1 MKKYLSYIKKFT
13 KSVDSYW
20 ILTFLLV
27 ILKSNLFLAMFRTP
41 NSSSI
46 DIFSMYFGVPVIST
60 HLSFAVI
67 FVSIALLFKGRAR
80 LYSATGL
87 NLLLSIML
95 VLNLW
100 YYRAYKGF
108 YSIRHI
114 IHPELFNPLNRSI
127 VNFHIIDILYFLDI
141 LLLIIYIYRHKDIY
155 KDVKRNVVCFLAFVI
170 VGCGVIYNDHQRV
183 DKLNK
188 GRPGQMVFVNS
199 WAPFQTMSN
208 LTPIGFWSYDTYRT
222 LKECSDYKLS
232 SGEEE
237 KINNWL
243 NWKMENIKDNNYFGM
258 FKGKNII
265 ALQIESLEN
274 FVINAKVN
282 DEEITPNMNKL
293 LKNSLYFNN
302 IHEQNGGGTSS
313 DADFMF
319 NTGMFPISSGSV
331 VFRYP
336 SRNLETLPK
345 LLQEKG
351 YKTYSAKAENA
362 GNWNWVEMHK
372 GTYKFQEVW
381 DISNFKADDLI
392 GTSISDASGFR
403 QIGEKVKD
411 IKEPFYI
418 NYATLSSHGPF
429 EIPENKKLLKLPETL
444 DKSILGAYFQSIRYV
459 DEQIGSFIDKLN
471 NQGILD
477 NTVVVIYG
485 DHGGVHKFYGDE
497 LKAVDFSGDWWKHN
511 DEKIPYI
518 VFNSKLSGN
527 KIDTIGGTADLFST
541 TAYLMGIEEEKFINK
556 TYGRNLL
563 KTNRNFTVMNNGRLI
578 GDINEKDKLYLENSR
593 DVSNLIITSDY
604 FNKNSH

>member
-1 MKKYLSYIKKFT
+1 MKKYWTYINNFIS
-13 KSVDSYW
+13 SVDSYC
-20 ILTFLLV
+20 IMTFLLV
-27 ILKSNLFLAMFRTP
+27 MFKSNLFLAMFKTP

-46 DIFSMYFGVPVIST
+46 DFIHMYFGTPAIST
-60 HLSFAVI
+60 QISFAVI

-80 LYSATGL
+80 LYAATTL

-95 VLNLW
+95 VMNLW

-108 YSIRHI
+108 YSIRHVL
-114 IHPELFNPLNRSI
+114 HPELFNALDRGI
-127 VNFHIIDILYFLDI
+127 VNFHPLDFLYFIDILFM
-141 LLLIIYIYRHKDIY
+141 IIYICRNKNIY
-155 KDVKRNVVCFLAFVI
+155 KNIKRSVAAFFILVILSCGIIYSDHMRIDVLK
-170 VGCGVIYNDHQRV
+170 
-183 DKLNK
+183 K
-188 GRPGQMVFVNS
+188 GIPGQMVFVNS

-208 LTPIGFWSYDTYRT
+208 LGPIGFWSYDTYRT
-222 LKECSDYKLS
+222 LKESTDYKLS

-243 NWKMENIKDNNYFGM
+243 KWKSETIKDNDYYGI

-274 FVINAKVN
+274 FVINSKVN
-282 DEEITPNMNKL
+282 GEEITPNMNKL

-302 IHEQNGGGTSS
+302 IYEQNGGGTSS

-336 SRNLETLPK
+336 ARNLETLPK
-345 LLQEKG
+345 LLQQKG
-351 YKTYSAKAENA
+351 YKTYSSKAENA
-362 GNWNWVEMHK
+362 GSWNWVEMHK

-381 DISNFKADDLI
+381 DISKFSIDEII
-392 GTSISDASGFR
+392 GIGLSDASGFR
-403 QIGEKVKD
+403 QMSEK
-411 IKEPFYI
+411 IKHIEEPFYI
-418 NYATLSSHGPF
+418 NYSTLSSHGPF
-429 EIPENKKLLKLPETL
+429 EIPEDKKLLNLPKEL

-459 DEQIGSFIDKLN
+459 DEQVGSFIQELDKNGMLE
-471 NQGILD
+471 

-497 LKAVDFSGDWWKHN
+497 LKAVDFPGDWWKNN

-518 VFNSKLSGN
+518 VFNTNFQGN
-527 KIDTIGGTADLFST
+527 KIETIGGTADLFPT
-541 TAYLMGIEEEKFINK
+541 TAYLMGIEESKFINK

-563 KTNRNFTVMNNGRLI
+563 KTNRNFTVMNDGRLVGNYNE
-578 GDINEKDKLYLENSR
+578 GDKSFINDSR
-593 DVSNLIITSDY
+593 EISNLIITSDY